1 MADGAL
7 KYPWQQFLLEA
18 FMEFDPDRLPVKI
31 DEARRVISARLCGL
45 RPDDVDEQIALRDA
59 MRSLHILEPKGQ
71 IA

>member
-1 MADGAL
+1 MVDGDL

-31 DEARRVISARLCGL
+31 DEARRMISARLCDL
-45 RPDDVDEQIALRDA
+45 RPDDVDEQIALSDA
-59 MRSLHILEPKGQ
+59 MRSLYILEPKGQ